1 LKRISTTLAAA
12 VLIVAAGSASAISVV
27 PVVGSS
33 GTGTFTGATGIIHD
47 GLIPAEN
54 SVYNGANTVSWSAMS
69 VILTVDFGQIYTLSD
84 VTLSVDNND
93 FYRVQISE
101 DGTNWNTLFTV
112 LSFDGEIGFGM
123 DTMSSVLGD
132 PEYVES
138 IDFPTVSARYARIY
152 AISGDGAYGV
162 GEMQFNGIPAV
173 PEPSE
178 YALMGLGLLGLGLR
192 LRKGGKLGKLDK

>member
-1 LKRISTTLAAA
+1 MKLTTTAFAAA
-12 VLIVAAGSASAISVV
+12 ILIAAAGSASAVSLV
-27 PVVGSS
+27 PVASSS
-33 GTGTFTGATGIIHD
+33 GTGTFMGATGIIHD
-47 GLIPAEN
+47 GVIPAES
-54 SVYNGANTVSWSAMS
+54 SVYNGANTVSWLGTS
-69 VILTVDFGQIYTLSD
+69 VILTVDFGQLYTLSD

-112 LSFDGEIGFGM
+112 LSFDGEIGSGM

-132 PEYVES
+132 PEYIES

-152 AISGDGAYGV
+152 AIAGDSAYSV

-192 LRKGGKLGKLDK
+192 LRKAGKLRK

>member
-1 LKRISTTLAAA
+1 MKLITNAIAAA
-12 VLIVAAGSASAISVV
+12 ALIAATGTASAISIV
-27 PVVGSS
+27 PVVSSS

-47 GLIPAEN
+47 GVIPAES
-54 SVYNGANTVSWSAMS
+54 SVYNGANTVSWFGTS
-69 VILTVDFGQIYTLSD
+69 VILTVDFGQLYTLSD

-112 LSFDGEIGFGM
+112 LSFDGEIGSGM

-132 PEYVES
+132 PEYIES

-152 AISGDGAYGV
+152 AIAGDSAYSV

-178 YALMGLGLLGLGLR
+178 YALMGLGLLGLGLH
-192 LRKGGKLGKLDK
+192 LRKAGKRSK

>member
-1 LKRISTTLAAA
+1 MKRISTTLAAA
-12 VLIVAAGSASAISVV
+12 ALFVAAGSASAISVV
-27 PVVGSS
+27 PVVSSS

-47 GLIPAEN
+47 GVIPAET
-54 SVYNGANTVSWSAMS
+54 SVYNGANTVSWSATS
-69 VILTVDFGQIYTLSD
+69 VILTVDFGQLYTLSD

-101 DGTNWNTLFTV
+101 DGTTWNTLFTV

-123 DTMSSVLGD
+123 DTMNSVLGD

-152 AISGDGAYGV
+152 AIAGDSAYGV
-162 GEMQFNGIPAV
+162 GEMQFNGIPVV

-178 YALMGLGLLGLGLR
+178 YALMGLGLFGLGLR
-192 LRKGGKLGKLDK
+192 LRKAGKLRK

>member
-1 LKRISTTLAAA
+1 MSLKLIPTALTAA
-12 VLIVAAGSASAISVV
+12 VLIAATGTASAISIV
-27 PVVGSS
+27 PVASSS
-33 GTGTFTGATGIIHD
+33 GTGTFTGATGVIHD
-47 GLIPAEN
+47 GIFPDQWAD
-54 SVYNGANTVSWSAMS
+54 YNGADTVSWSGPA
-69 VILTVDFGQIYTLSD
+69 VVLTVDFGQLYSLSE

-101 DGTNWNTLFTV
+101 DGSNWNTLFTV
-112 LSFDGEIGFGM
+112 LSFDGEVSFGM
-123 DTMSSVLGD
+123 DTMSSITGD

-138 IDFPTVSARYARIY
+138 VDFPTVTARYARIY
-152 AISGDGAYGV
+152 AIAGDGAYGV

-192 LRKGGKLGKLDK
+192 LRKAGMRRT

>member
-1 LKRISTTLAAA
+1 MKRITTLLAAA
-12 VLIVAAGSASAISVV
+12 TLIAATGTASAISIV
-27 PVVGSS
+27 PVVSSS
-33 GTGTFTGATGIIHD
+33 GTGTFNGATGIIHD
-47 GLIPAEN
+47 GVIPAEN
-54 SVYNGANTVSWSAMS
+54 SAYNGANTVSWTGTS
-69 VILTVDFGQIYTLSD
+69 VTLTVDFGQLYTLSD

-101 DGTNWNTLFTV
+101 DGTTWNTLFTV

-152 AISGDGAYGV
+152 AIAGDGAYGV

-173 PEPSE
+173 PEPGE

-192 LRKGGKLGKLDK
+192 LRKAGKLGK